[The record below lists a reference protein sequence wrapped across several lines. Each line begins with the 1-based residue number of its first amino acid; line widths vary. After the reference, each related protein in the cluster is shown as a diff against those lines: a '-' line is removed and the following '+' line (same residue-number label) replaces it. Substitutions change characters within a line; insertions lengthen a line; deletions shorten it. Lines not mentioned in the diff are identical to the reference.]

1 VTAVS
6 STVVRYGHYNTHPAT
21 GEVYGYGDEPDIWAH
36 VCRSAPLSVD
46 WEITAGKYGE
56 PLAWG
61 RTWTKGGARWKAFC
75 AAQRPGIL
83 GGAR

>member
-6 STVVRYGHYNTHPAT
+6 STVVRHGRQS
-21 GEVYGYGDEPDIWAH
+21 VYTADERYVETREPDIWAH
-36 VCRSAPLSVD
+36 LYRDGLHVE
-46 WEITAGKYGE
+46 WEITAGPYGE
-56 PLAWG
+56 ALAWG
-61 RTWTKGGARWKAFC
+61 RTWTKGGARWKAFA

>member
-6 STVVRYGHYNTHPAT
+6 STVVRYGHYNTHAVT

-36 VCRSAPLSVD
+36 VCRDGLRVR
-46 WEITAGKYGE
+46 WEITAGKDGE

-61 RTWTKGGARWKAFC
+61 TAWTKGGARWKAF
-75 AAQRPGIL
+75 AAAHRPGIAKEL
-83 GGAR
+83 TR